1 MTSVHLMRPATN
13 TVFVDL
19 LDRDAIWRQHE
30 AIYQAIA
37 NSDPE
42 AARNAFQSHVGYLDE
57 TRLQALADTNAAD
70 VFVASLPD
78 VSQMAA
84 RRPTSADPD

>member
-1 MTSVHLMRPATN
+1 MRPATN
-13 TVFVDL
+13 TVLVDL
-19 LDRDAIWRQHE
+19 LDRAAIWRQQE

-37 NSDPE
+37 DSDPE
-42 AARNAFQSHVGYLDE
+42 AARRAFQSHVGYLDD
-57 TRLQALADTNAAD
+57 TRLKALADTNAAD

-84 RRPTSADPD
+84 RRPASADPG